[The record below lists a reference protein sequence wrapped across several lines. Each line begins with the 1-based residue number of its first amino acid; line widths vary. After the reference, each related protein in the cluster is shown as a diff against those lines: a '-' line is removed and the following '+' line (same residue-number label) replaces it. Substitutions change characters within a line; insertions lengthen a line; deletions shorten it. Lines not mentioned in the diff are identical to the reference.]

1 MNTSSAAAEVAPLTV
16 VAALAERPFSCG
28 GRAVF
33 LARRSASGRHGGL
46 WELPG
51 GKVEPGEEPGPALL
65 RELREELGLA
75 ARILAGPERY
85 NAVVEGRPILFLVF
99 RVDLYGEPAFL
110 AAHDAWAYVPADR
123 VVEYRLAPLDGPAL
137 AAWAAKVR

>member
-1 MNTSSAAAEVAPLTV
+1 MNTPSAAAEVAPLTV

-51 GKVEPGEEPGPALL
+51 GKVEPGETAEAALL
-65 RELREELGLA
+65 RELFEELGLK
-75 ARILAGPERY
+75 ARILGLPERY
-85 NAVVEGRPILFLVF
+85 ESVLEGRRMVFLVF
-99 RVDLYGEPAFL
+99 PVELGGEPALL
-110 AAHDAWAYVPADR
+110 AAHDEWAYVSADR

-137 AAWAAKVR
+137 ATWAAKAG